1 MIDLRNIHVKIGD
14 REYPLQ
20 IPAEEEEKVRNAA
33 KELNERIEY
42 YKKSIGTSDRIDLL
56 SMVAFDSMVQF
67 LSGKEDAKK
76 QEQQIKLRIES
87 LDNLIA
93 SVLQDYVI
101 AFSTW
106 VFTSIFFPMPEMVRW
121 YAGHTN
127 N

>member
-93 SVLQDYVI
+93 SVLQD
-101 AFSTW
+101 
-106 VFTSIFFPMPEMVRW
+106 
-121 YAGHTN
+121 
-127 N
+127 